1 MGRRVPDVL
10 LSGHH
15 ANIIKWKREQSLLNT
30 LKKRPDMLQNAEL
43 TEADRKFLKEC
54 EKND

>member
-15 ANIIKWKREQSLLNT
+15 ANILKWKREQSLLNT
-30 LKKRPDMLQNAEL
+30 LKKRPDMLQKAEL
-43 TEADRKFLKEC
+43 TEADIKFLKEC